1 MSAYLIVMREGPVL
15 DEEAMAEYQRRTRQ
29 LASKILLK
37 PLALYGE
44 LIPLEGVAPD
54 AALVLEF
61 GSVEDAKEWYDAPDY
76 QLALQYRLKAAEFRS
91 FILNGL

>member
-1 MSAYLIVMREGPVL
+1 MSAYLIVMREGPLL
-15 DEEAMAEYQRRTRQ
+15 DDEAMAQYQTRTRQ
-29 LASKILLK
+29 LASKIKLK

-61 GSVEDAKEWYDAPDY
+61 GSIEDAVAWYKAPDY
-76 QLALQYRLKAAEFRS
+76 QVALQYRLKSAEFRS
-91 FILNGL
+91 FIINGL

>member
-1 MSAYLIVMREGPVL
+1 MSAYLIVMREGPLL

-29 LASKILLK
+29 LASKIALK

-44 LIPLEGVAPD
+44 LIPLEGEAPD

-61 GSVEDAKEWYDAPDY
+61 GSVEDARAWYNAPDY
-76 QLALQYRLKAAEFRS
+76 QAALQYRLKSAEFRS
-91 FILNGL
+91 FIINGR